1 MSISPARL
9 EYQHA
14 HAYENKT
21 PAFLASVSVV
31 VTLATIG
38 VALRLLAR
46 RLTTAKLGA
55 DDYVII
61 LALVRSRAFTSG
73 NSD

>member
-1 MSISPARL
+1 MDPASV

-21 PAFLASVSVV
+21 PSFIASVSVV

-61 LALVRSRAFTSG
+61 LALVRLGIVSIRE
-73 NSD
+73 SD